1 MASGPMDTKSE
12 ESMANENSFHRTALA
27 WVLGA
32 AALIGSAGCAATV
45 TATPARTRVLYSYPV
60 VEVDTAPARI
70 YESPR
75 VMYHGRPAYLVGSR
89 WYYPSGDRWVYF
101 REEPREL
108 RHYREQRRYARPE
121 ERAIRHRDRYVEPH
135 HAESPQEQQRRRSYD

>member
-1 MASGPMDTKSE
+1 MAIEK
-12 ESMANENSFHRTALA
+12 SFHRTALV

-60 VEVDTAPARI
+60 VEVDTVPVRM

-75 VMYHGRPAYLVGSR
+75 ATYHGRPAYLVGTR
-89 WYYPSGDRWVYF
+89 WYYSSGGRWVYF

-108 RHYREQRRYARPE
+108 RHFRETRGHARPPA
-121 ERAIRHRDRYVEPH
+121 RATKHRDEHVEPRH
-135 HAESPQEQQRRRSYD
+135 VEPRHAESPQEQQRRRSYD